1 MVNYNNSKIYKIEPI
16 ESNELDEIYIGA
28 TKNKYLSARFA
39 IHKHDYK
46 LWKVNMRTNIKSF
59 DLFEKYGVD
68 NCRIVLLESFNAID
82 KDELN
87 QKELYYI
94 KKHNNCVNKNIPG
107 RTKTEYY
114 NDNRNK
120 ILEHKNIKN
129 ICNCGGFYTNSN
141 KCSHLNSNK
150 HNKYVNQIKNI

>member
-16 ESNELDEIYIGA
+16 ESNELNDIYIGA

-46 LWKVNMRTNIKSF
+46 LWKDNLRTNIKSF

-68 NCRIVLLESFNAID
+68 NCRIVLLESFNPID

-94 KKHNNCVNKNIPG
+94 QKNNCVNKNIPG
-107 RTKTEYY
+107 RTKQKYY

-129 ICNCGGFYTNSN
+129 ICKCGGKYTNTN
-141 KCSHLNSNK
+141 KCSHFNSNK
-150 HNKYVNQIKNI
+150 HNKYVNETKNI